1 MNKITAN
8 RFPDSVLLA
17 RRGMV
22 VAIILGMAASA
33 FAQTR
38 LKLSAIKP
46 GTERVQLMNNG
57 DFQFQ
62 GPLVGDSFPFPS
74 GWPLPVPLPPIP
86 VQISGLQE
94 IGFSSNDNQLSY
106 CAKRALHGSQ
116 TPWESS
122 FRLNCLSNAKAA
134 CSRSSPLSGGN

>member
-74 GWPLPVPLPPIP
+74 GW
-86 VQISGLQE
+86 SGSVDMYANA
-94 IGFSSNDNQLSY
+94 GSNMVALNNGVV
-106 CAKRALHGSQ
+106 ARAQVNNG
-116 TPWESS
+116 
-122 FRLNCLSNAKAA
+122 A
-134 CSRSSPLSGGN
+134 